1 MINLKKDFSLNVDVN
16 RHSFKNCLRENGMEK
31 LRRRMDRRNWRH
43 FSIHDFI
50 IYTSKDLFTNNSR
63 V

>member
-31 LRRRMDRRNWRH
+31 LRRRNRAYG
-43 FSIHDFI
+43 STKL
-50 IYTSKDLFTNNSR
+50 TSLFNTRFHYLYIKRS
-63 V
+63 VHE